1 MPPMNP
7 LAQDLNNA
15 IAGVNPY
22 VLEMLSQLGRELY
35 FPKGILTQAAEAKQ
49 HAHRYNAT
57 IGTAME
63 EGVAMSLP
71 IVMQYIQGIS
81 PNDALLY
88 APSPGLP
95 ALREEWVRKLL
106 VDNPDLQGR
115 GMSLPVVTSGLT
127 HGLSLVADL
136 FMDPGD
142 VLLLPDQI
150 WGNYRLIFGVRRQ
163 AVIRQYPFFKG
174 NGLDLGAFRKAL
186 AAACAE
192 RNKAVVLLNFPNN
205 PTGYTP
211 TEAEGQALAEALTT
225 AAQGG
230 TNVVALTDD
239 AYYGLFFDDQA
250 MKQSLFARLAG
261 LHPRLLAIKGDAATK
276 EAYVWGLRVGFLT
289 FAAAGAPTGSPLYEA
304 LEKKTAGCIRGLISN
319 SPQLSQKIVLNALRN
334 PAFFEQRG
342 AKASLMRARAMRV
355 KEVLADPKYAEAWT
369 PYPFNSGYF
378 MCVRVNR
385 VGAEPLRVHLLKQ
398 YGVGTIS
405 TAETDL
411 RIAFSSLEVNQI
423 QDFFDL
429 VLQAWRDLAAAAPT
443 SP

>member
-1 MPPMNP
+1 MNP

-15 IAGVNPY
+15 IAAVNPC
-22 VLEMLSQLGRELY
+22 VLEMLSSLGKELY
-35 FPKGILTQAAEAKQ
+35 FPKGILSQSAEAKQ

-63 EGVAMSLP
+63 EGVAMNLP
-71 IVMQYIQGIS
+71 IVMQYVQGIS

-88 APSPGLP
+88 APSPGLL
-95 ALREEWVRKLL
+95 ALREEWVRKVL
-106 VDNPDLQGR
+106 VDNPDLAGR

-136 FMDPGD
+136 FMDAGD

-150 WGNYRLIFGVRRQ
+150 WGNYRLIFALRRQ

-192 RNKAVVLLNFPNN
+192 RSKVVVLLNFPNN

-211 TEAEGQALAEALTT
+211 TEAEGQALTEALAT

-230 TNVVALTDD
+230 TNIVALTDD
-239 AYYGLFFDDQA
+239 AYYGLFFDEQA
-250 MKQSLFARLAG
+250 MKQSLFAKIAG

-289 FAAAGAPTGSPLYEA
+289 FAAAGAPTASPLYDA
-304 LEKKTAGCIRGLISN
+304 LEKKTGGLIRGVISN
-319 SPQLSQKIVLNALRN
+319 SSQLSQKIVLNALRD
-334 PAFFEQRG
+334 PAFFAQRA
-342 AKASLMRARAMRV
+342 AKAAVMRTRALRV
-355 KEVLADPKYAEAWT
+355 KEVLADPKYADAWT
-369 PYPFNSGYF
+369 AYPFNSGYF
-378 MCVRVNR
+378 MCIRLNR
-385 VGAEPLRVHLLKQ
+385 IGAEALRVHLLKA

-405 TAETDL
+405 TGEADL
-411 RIAFSSLEVNQI
+411 RIAFSSLEVGQI

-429 VLQAWRDLAAAAPT
+429 VLRGWQDLVRGMATPA
-443 SP
+443 